1 MDVATYLTY
10 ILLSG
15 FVIIYVG
22 NACYQNGKVYINNFF
37 PNDVNFATGIN
48 KILRTAYYLMNLGIV
63 IFTLNSINNIETIL
77 QLIDEITSRLSF
89 VLLLIGFL
97 HGINLFTIYISHT
110 YFKNK

>member
-1 MDVATYLTY
+1 MNLITYFIYTSLAFTT
-10 ILLSG
+10 IL
-15 FVIIYVG
+15 YVG

-77 QLIDEITSRLSF
+77 QLIEEISSRLSF
-89 VLLLIGFL
+89 ILLLIGFL